1 MKIESTK
8 VEISKSQTEIYEFL
22 SDFNNFENLMPENV
36 SNWESTADEC
46 SFSVKGMASIGMAIS
61 DRMPD
66 EQILISSTP
75 KSPFRFNLNCFVE
88 NVDET
93 QSITQLVFEAELN
106 PVIQMMAEKPL
117 TNLFEL
123 IIDKLKEVHST

>member
-22 SDFNNFENLMPENV
+22 SDFNNFEKLMPENV
-36 SNWESTADEC
+36 SNWESTSDEC

-93 QSITQLVFEAELN
+93 QSITQLVFEADLN

-123 IIDKLKEVHST
+123 IIKKLKEVHST

>member
-22 SDFNNFENLMPENV
+22 SDFNNFEKLMPENV
-36 SNWESTADEC
+36 SNWESTSDEC

-66 EQILISSTP
+66 DQILISSTP

-93 QSITQLVFEAELN
+93 QSITQLVFEADLN

-123 IIDKLKEVHST
+123 IIKKLKEVHST

>member
-1 MKIESTK
+1 MKIESAK

-22 SDFNNFENLMPENV
+22 SDFNNFEKLMPENV
-36 SNWESTADEC
+36 SNWESTSDEC

-66 EQILISSTP
+66 DQILISSTP

-93 QSITQLVFEAELN
+93 QSITQLVFEADLN

-123 IIDKLKEVHST
+123 IIKKLKEVHST

>member
-1 MKIESTK
+1 

-22 SDFNNFENLMPENV
+22 SDFNNFEKLMPENV
-36 SNWESTADEC
+36 SNWESTSDEC

-66 EQILISSTP
+66 DQILISSTP

-88 NVDET
+88 NVDKT
-93 QSITQLVFEAELN
+93 QSITQLVFEADLN

-123 IIDKLKEVHST
+123 IIEKLKEVHST